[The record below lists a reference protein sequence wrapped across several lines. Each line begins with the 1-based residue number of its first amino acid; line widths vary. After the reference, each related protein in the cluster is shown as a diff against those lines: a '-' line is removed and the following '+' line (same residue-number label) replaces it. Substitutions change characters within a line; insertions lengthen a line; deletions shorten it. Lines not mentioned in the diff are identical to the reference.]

1 MPNAERFTKTI
12 PEPTPDSI
20 NTGLT
25 NLRQATVMELF
36 GAPSDRKAEDCGP
49 VTNPRLKAKIVTQSV
64 GPFRVTGHK
73 AAVESLAG
81 VLADV
86 KAADPDLYGILGTA
100 GMLCARKVRGG
111 ESWSNHS
118 WGFAVDLT
126 VGGKLDTR
134 GDGFVQVGLMRL
146 YPFFHKAGWWWG
158 AEFPTEDGMHFEI
171 ADETIRKWAKE
182 GRL

>member
-1 MPNAERFTKTI
+1 MPNATDYTRTI
-12 PEPTPDSI
+12 PEPHPDSI

-25 NLRQATVMELF
+25 NLRQKTVMDLF
-36 GAPSDRKAEDCGP
+36 GAPSERKTEDCGP

-73 AAVESLAG
+73 AAVESLAA

-86 KAADPDLYGILGTA
+86 KAADPALYELLGTA

-126 VGGKLDTR
+126 IGGQLDNR
-134 GDGFVQVGLMRL
+134 GDNRVQIGLMRL
-146 YPFFHKAGWWWG
+146 YPVFYRHGWWWG
-158 AEFPTEDGMHFEI
+158 AEFPTEDGMHFEV
-171 ADETIRKWAKE
+171 ADETIRRWAKE